1 MEVAAV
7 LHQTDAVETD
17 FILVVPA
24 GASELVCQPHELIEA
39 AELVDGVCVGA
50 SPVPLASP
58 AMAHE
63 VERAVAA
70 AGISRLSCHPY
81 PHALLGRVS
90 DLREL
95 LADLP
100 DGDDDA
106 DRLTAAMLSGRN
118 KLILDMASVVFHV
131 LDGTGADVVVVDG
144 RAYANGERSLVL
156 IDPNRGGH
164 PRLGGSQITV
174 EPNPGMSA
182 GAGERKGRSR

>member
-1 MEVAAV
+1 MEVAAG
-7 LHQTDAVETD
+7 LHRTDAVETD

-39 AELVDGVCVGA
+39 AELVDGICVAA

-63 VERAVAA
+63 VERAIAA

-106 DRLTAAMLSGRN
+106 DRLTAAMLSGRDN
-118 KLILDMASVVFHV
+118 VILDMASVVFHV

-156 IDPNRGGH
+156 IDPNRGGDSH
-164 PRLGGSQITV
+164 SSEV
-174 EPNPGMSA
+174 
-182 GAGERKGRSR
+182 RSLSN